1 MKSVYLDNGAT
12 SFPKAPGVVDAMV
25 GYITKVGSN
34 VNRGAYD
41 ISHTA
46 EQIVFETR
54 VQLVEFFEG
63 DKPENVVFT
72 RNITESLNVLLKG
85 FLKPGDRVLTSSVE
99 HNAVMRPLHSLELN
113 GIWIDRAPCSVEGDL
128 DLAAFERL
136 IRPDTRL
143 VLMTHASNVCGTVL
157 DLKAVGEI
165 CRAHDIRFV
174 VDAAQT
180 GGVLPVSMKTFQADA
195 IAFTGHKGLLGPQ
208 GMGGFVI
215 RDSFVSQVAP
225 LIEGGTGSRSDS
237 EVQPEFMPDK
247 FESGTP
253 NIPGI
258 YGLNAA
264 MKYILET
271 GRNLIHEKEM
281 TLTHHFLEGL
291 KVMEH
296 VRIIGKQGTDNRT
309 AVVSVDFPNEDN
321 GLIAHYLDHDF
332 GIKTRCGM
340 HCAPAAHKTLDTFPK
355 GTVRFSFGFF
365 NTFAEVD
372 YTLRV
377 IGSCRN
383 I

>member
-25 GYITKVGSN
+25 EYMTKVGSN

-41 ISHTA
+41 TSYTA

-54 VQLVEFFEG
+54 TQLMDLFDGE
-63 DKPENVVFT
+63 KPEHVVFT
-72 RNITESLNVLLKG
+72 CNVTESLNVLLKG
-85 FLKPGDRVLTSSVE
+85 FLKSGDHVVTSGVE
-99 HNAVMRPLHSLELN
+99 HNAVMRPLRSLEQKGVLLD
-113 GIWIDRAPCSVEGDL
+113 IAPCTEEGDL
-128 DLAAFERL
+128 DLAAFRKM

-143 VLMTHASNVCGTVL
+143 VVMTHASNVCGTVI
-157 DLKAVGEI
+157 DLRAVGEI
-165 CRAHDIRFV
+165 CRSNDIRFI

-180 GGVLPVSMKTFQADA
+180 AGVIPVSMKTFQADA
-195 IAFTGHKGLLGPQ
+195 IAFTGHKSLLGPQ

-215 RDSFVSQVAP
+215 KDSFVSQVAP

-237 EVQPEFMPDK
+237 EMQPEFMPDK
-247 FESGTP
+247 FEAGTP

-264 MKYILET
+264 MKYIFET
-271 GRNLIHEKEM
+271 GMNLIHEKEM
-281 TLTHHFLEGL
+281 ALTYHFIEGL
-291 KVMEH
+291 KTMDH
-296 VRIIGKQGTDNRT
+296 VRIIGKKSTDNRT

-321 GLIAHYLDHDF
+321 GLVAHYLDRDF
-332 GIKTRCGM
+332 NIKTRCGM
-340 HCAPAAHKTLDTFPK
+340 HCAPAAHNSLKTFPK

-365 NTFAEVD
+365 NSFAEVD
-372 YTLRV
+372 YALQAIRT
-377 IGSCRN
+377 CRN